1 MDMPPEEFRR
11 AGHRVVDWIADY
23 LAQARSYPVLPN
35 LQPGDLRRQL
45 PNSAPDGGEP
55 MAGIL
60 DDFERQI
67 IPATTH
73 WNHPRFFGYFAN
85 SASAPGILA
94 EMLSTALNANS
105 MLWKS
110 APAST
115 ELEQTT
121 LGWLAEALG
130 LPPHWFGII
139 YDTASVSTMHAIAAA
154 REQAAPEVR
163 FRGGDG
169 RLTLY
174 TSAQSHN
181 SIEKGAI
188 TLGIGRDNVRKIPVD
203 SKFRMRADELEK
215 AIAADKAAGKHPFC
229 VVATT
234 GTTSTAS
241 IDPVV
246 EIREIAR
253 RHGLW
258 MHVDGAYGASAAI
271 VPELRGHFDGVEH
284 ADSLVVN
291 PHKWLFAPM
300 DLSVLYTKHPEILK
314 RAFSLSAEYLKT
326 AEDGDA
332 VNYMDYG
339 MPLGRRFRALKLW
352 FILRYFGRE
361 GMAER
366 VGNQVKWAR
375 AVAKLIEQDPA
386 FEVTAPVLLSLVC
399 FRYRGSNEQNQRL
412 LDRINATGKAFLSH
426 TVLEG
431 RFVLR
436 LSIGNIQTTW
446 KDVEDTWELARS
458 LSADL

>member
-11 AGHRVVDWIADY
+11 AGHRAVDWIADY
-23 LAQARSYPVLPN
+23 LAQSRSHPVLPN

-45 PNSAPDGGEP
+45 PASAPNRGEP

-73 WNHPRFFGYFAN
+73 WNHPRFFAYFAN

-94 EMLSTALNANS
+94 EMLSAALNANS

-121 LGWLAEALG
+121 LAWLAEALG
-130 LPPHWFGII
+130 LPVHWFGII

-154 REQAAPEVR
+154 REHADPGVR
-163 FRGGDG
+163 VRGGDG

-188 TLGIGRDNVRKIPVD
+188 TLGIGRNNVRKIPVD
-203 SKFRMRADELEK
+203 SEFRMRTDELEK
-215 AIAADKAAGKHPFC
+215 AIVADKAAGKHPFC
-229 VVATT
+229 VVATA

-246 EIREIAR
+246 EIGEIAR
-253 RHGLW
+253 RHELW
-258 MHVDGAYGASAAI
+258 THVDGAYGASAAI
-271 VPELRGHFDGVEH
+271 VPELRGYFDGVEH

-339 MPLGRRFRALKLW
+339 VPLGRRFRSLKLW

-366 VGNQVKWAR
+366 VRNQVKWAR

-446 KDVEDTWELARS
+446 KDVEDTWELARG
-458 LSADL
+458 LSTDL